1 MAEIF
6 ERASRLALRFPTS
19 KGEITTEDLWKLSLE
34 NLDAMARKI
43 RKEINETSEESLLTS
58 KVQKTSKL
66 QLAYDIIV
74 HIVKVRLEEKDRK
87 EKRQAQQQKLE
98 LLQETL
104 MKKEIEKVTS
114 MSEDDIRKTIADLQ
128 SNYTDIEE

>member
-6 ERASRLALRFPTS
+6 ERASRLALRFSTS

-66 QLAYDIIV
+66 QLAYDIIA